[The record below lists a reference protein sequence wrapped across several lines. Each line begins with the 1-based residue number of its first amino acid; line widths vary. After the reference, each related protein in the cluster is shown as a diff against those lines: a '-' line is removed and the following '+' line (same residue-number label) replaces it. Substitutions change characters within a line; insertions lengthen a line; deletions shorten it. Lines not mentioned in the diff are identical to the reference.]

1 MTHDHYAMSFATS
14 QALSM
19 AVIGYS
25 RVSTISQDQRMQV
38 DALKKAGCDFL
49 VSEVGS
55 GAKAGGR
62 PQLQQLIQS
71 LQTGDTL
78 VVWRLDRLARSVK
91 ELTEIANQLSEKAV
105 SLRSLTETIDTTTP
119 QGRLIFH
126 FFSMLAQFERD
137 LIVERTKAG
146 LEAAKAQGR
155 TGGRRHLLSS
165 AQVAAARKWIEGG
178 MTQQQAAAA
187 LNVSRSTLG
196 RALLARQAQKL

>member
-1 MTHDHYAMSFATS
+1 MSFATS